1 MTIMT
6 VQNQNNRIFHTN
18 MEDCL
23 KLQSNCNGSTEILYL
38 MNDTKII
45 NISIYTNIPYDWN
58 PSCRQTTLESE
69 RPQES
74 SHTEPQALL

>member
-23 KLQSNCNGSTEILYL
+23 KLQSNYNGSTEILHL
-38 MNDTKII
+38 MKSTKTI
-45 NISIYTNIPYDWN
+45 NITIYKYIPYDWN

-69 RPQES
+69 LPQES
-74 SHTEPQALL
+74 SHTEPQAL

>member
-1 MTIMT
+1 MIIMT

-23 KLQSNCNGSTEILYL
+23 KLQSNYNGSTEILHL
-38 MNDTKII
+38 MKIM
-45 NISIYTNIPYDWN
+45 SITIYKYIPYDWN
-58 PSCRQTTLESE
+58 PSCLQTTLESE

-74 SHTEPQALL
+74 SHTEPQAL